1 MHIENNGRKAD
12 IGKIILELKRRKR
25 ELEIIR
31 EKTDYDGTVAAL
43 GNFDGLHVAHMTIIR
58 NGIKYAK
65 EHGLKSGVL
74 LFDENTKGV
83 TQGKI
88 ALITPNEAKLE
99 LLERENPDFVY
110 MLKFDNEF
118 MRKTPEEFVRFLS
131 DKLNVKAVCVG
142 YDYRFGHKASGDVEM
157 LKRLGEKYGFKV
169 LVTDAIKIDGRVVS
183 STYIR
188 ETIQRGNMEEAE
200 RFLGRR
206 YCIEGV
212 VEKGFQNGRK
222 MGIPTANIDY
232 DVNMALPKEG
242 VYAGIT
248 YVGGKRL
255 KSVINVGKNLT
266 FGAEKL
272 TVESHILDFDED
284 IYGEYI
290 RVSFAKRLR
299 GVIKFSGA
307 EELKSRI
314 RRDIEITSDMDL

>member
-1 MHIENNGRKAD
+1 M
-12 IGKIILELKRRKR
+12 
-25 ELEIIR
+25 EIIR
-31 EKTDYDGTVAAL
+31 EKVDYDGTVVAL

-83 TQGKI
+83 TNGSI
-88 ALITPNEAKLE
+88 ELITPNEAKIE
-99 LLERENPDFVY
+99 LLEREKPDFVF
-110 MLKFDNEF
+110 MEKFDREF
-118 MRKTPEEFVRFLS
+118 MKKTPEEFALYLIDRLHI
-131 DKLNVKAVCVG
+131 KAVCVG
-142 YDYRFGHKASGDVEM
+142 YDYSFGYKAMGDVEA
-157 LKRLGEKYGFKV
+157 LRKLGEKYGFKV
-169 LVTDAIKIDGRVVS
+169 FVTDVIKIGGRIVS

-188 ETIQRGNMEEAE
+188 SVIKAGDMEEAE

-206 YCIEGV
+206 YCIEGIV
-212 VEKGFQNGRK
+212 VKGKQNGGK
-222 MGIPTANIDY
+222 MGIPTANVAY
-232 DVNMALPKEG
+232 DTNMALPEEG

-248 YVGGKRL
+248 YVHGRRL

-272 TVESHILDFDED
+272 TVESHILGFDED

-299 GVIKFSGA
+299 RVIKFNNTD
-307 EELKSRI
+307 ELINQI
-314 RRDIEITSDMDL
+314 RYDTQITEQMDL